1 MIRSGTR
8 IRDCGGR
15 IMGIGDWAQSPIP
28 IPNPHNPSTTIPNPD
43 TILFKI
49 RIFFFFFFFIYLD
62 GTSNL
67 WCARHILLVPSGVMM
82 EYPIFTRGS
91 IMVLGVP
98 FSCENLHIK

>member
-49 RIFFFFFFFIYLD
+49 RIFFFFFFFSYISTARAIY
-62 GTSNL
+62 
-67 WCARHILLVPSGVMM
+67 GVHVI
-82 EYPIFTRGS
+82 YC
-91 IMVLGVP
+91 
-98 FSCENLHIK
+98 SCRPES